1 MLYNLY
7 FNDETYNNDKL
18 RAERIIKNIND
29 KISNKNKSEKKDLN
43 NDEKDLNNED
53 EKELVRKLI
62 IKVLEY
68 EFSI

>member
-18 RAERIIKNIND
+18 RAERIIKKIND

-43 NDEKDLNNED
+43 NDEKDELL
-53 EKELVRKLI
+53 LVRKLI

-68 EFSI
+68 QFSI